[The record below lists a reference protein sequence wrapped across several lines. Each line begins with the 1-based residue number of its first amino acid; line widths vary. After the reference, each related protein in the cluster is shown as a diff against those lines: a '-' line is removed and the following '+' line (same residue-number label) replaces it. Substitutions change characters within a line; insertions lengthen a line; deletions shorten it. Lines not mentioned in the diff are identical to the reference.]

1 MWCNHIL
8 FWGGNVKRQLSLVAL
23 AALVGAA
30 GVVIYFADQDP
41 TGQATGQS
49 VSTTMW
55 SELSAFE
62 GSFLKSY
69 RGAFETDSPEPVEVL
84 EAFNELGYA
93 VTGHGG
99 FWRRT
104 VRDQWLGC
112 QANAEIAACKKLEQ
126 GLSELN
132 DWDAFQEKMGAVSEA
147 GAKRFLARNHR
158 KMRSYLARYV
168 PAQKN
173 ASSMEQ
179 TGFFKSHLA
188 LAMKD
193 GADMEEDDL

>member
-1 MWCNHIL
+1 VSI
-8 FWGGNVKRQLSLVAL
+8 VAL
-23 AALVGAA
+23 AVLVGAA
-30 GVVIYFADQDP
+30 GVVLYMADQDP
-41 TGQATGQS
+41 TGAATGPS
-49 VSTTMW
+49 VTTNMW

-62 GSFLKSY
+62 SSFLKNY
-69 RGAFETDSPEPVEVL
+69 RGAFETESPEAVEVL

-112 QANAEIAACKKLEQ
+112 QVNAELAACKKLEQ
-126 GLSELN
+126 ALGELD
-132 DWDAFQEKMGAVSEA
+132 DWDAFQEKMGAVSDA

-168 PAQKN
+168 PAERS
-173 ASSMEQ
+173 ASGMEG

-188 LAMKD
+188 GAMES
-193 GADMEEDDL
+193 GASMEEDDL